1 MTIAGQDALIVGSG
15 RATITLPMGTQITME
30 DALLYP
36 DSTCTFLS
44 YRDIRCCSPH
54 HPASGGDRGALCPRP
69 SALALH
75 LVVSACPGRWLPPCH
90 TRCHDG
96 DIMMCVAA
104 AWFCLFEDRER
115 VSVDDF
121 MEAVRQRRERKIELV
136 VLLQCWR
143 R

>member
-1 MTIAGQDALIVGSG
+1 MLVSKNEIEN
-15 RATITLPMGTQITME
+15 P
-30 DALLYP
+30 
-36 DSTCTFLS
+36 C
-44 YRDIRCCSPH
+44 
-54 HPASGGDRGALCPRP
+54 GGDRGALCPRP

-75 LVVSACPGRWLPPCH
+75 LVVSACPGRWLPACH

-121 MEAVRQRRERKIELV
+121 MEAVRQRRERERSGAIDETKMKTTKIKTQNKSENDFG
-136 VLLQCWR
+136 LL
-143 R
+143 